1 MPLRS
6 CVGWLI
12 CGFCFL
18 GAEVFAADGLSE
30 RLLPLID
37 RHQGDV
43 SVAVKHLDSGESFA
57 HQADEVMPAASLIKL
72 AVMVEAYSQA
82 ESKQLALTEIVE
94 LKANDK
100 VQGSGIL
107 TSHFSNGLKLPLR
120 DCVRLMIAYSDNT
133 ATNLVVDRIGL
144 PRVSQRMEALRLNE
158 TKLHAKVFH
167 AETSIAPERSK
178 QYGLGS
184 TTANEM
190 LRLLEL
196 IQRRELVS
204 KEASEAMLDH
214 LRACQDKNML
224 ARNLPEGVKLA
235 HKTGAVTGVR
245 TTAGIIESEAGPI
258 AVCVLTRNNKDKRWA
273 DDDAGSV
280 LCSRIAREVFFHF
293 NENWKDASPPKND
306 PLKLGDSGAI
316 VESLQRTLNLKLKLS
331 PELGVD
337 GEFGPATHSAV
348 IKFQKD
354 NSLATTGIVD
364 EAVWKLLGPLVSEAE
379 PVPDPAAV
387 NAETS
392 PKQAADDLDGAPFVT
407 AKAWAIGDAR
417 TGKVLWGSN
426 ESEKLEMASVTKVM
440 TAWLIVRLADQDEKV
455 LDETVTFSKRA
466 DRTIGSSSGVNAG
479 EKLPVRDLLYGLLL
493 PSGNDA
499 AVALGEH
506 FGARVGKGK
515 SEKKPAA
522 KSDPLAPFVAEMN
535 AAAVELG
542 MLETRFKN
550 PHGLPDSGHNS
561 SARDLVTLGWNAMQ
575 SARFRTLVQTRQ
587 HGCQVSGPGG
597 YRRNLKWKNTNE
609 LLDIEGYEGLKTGT
623 TDAAGACLMSQCVRG
638 NDRLMLVVLGST
650 SSKSR
655 YADSRNLYRWGWQQ
669 RGK

>member
-1 MPLRS
+1 MTLRL
-6 CVGWLI
+6 CVGWLVG
-12 CGFCFL
+12 GFWL
-18 GAEVFAADGLSE
+18 LATELLAADGLGE
-30 RLLPLID
+30 RLLPLIE

-43 SVAVKHLDSGESFA
+43 AVAVKHLDSGEAFT
-57 HQADEVMPAASLIKL
+57 HQADDVMPAASLIKI
-72 AVMVEAYSQA
+72 AVMVEAYAQA
-82 ESKQLALTEIVE
+82 EAKQLKLTEIVE
-94 LKANDK
+94 LKADDK

-107 TSHFSNGLKLPLR
+107 TSHFSNGVKLPLR

-133 ATNLVVDRIGL
+133 ATNLVVDQIGL
-144 PRVSQRMEALRLNE
+144 PRVSQRMLTLGLKE
-158 TKLHAKVFH
+158 TKLHAKVFQ
-167 AETSIAPERSK
+167 AETSIAPDRS
-178 QYGLGS
+178 QQFGLGS

-196 IQRRELVS
+196 LQRRELVS
-204 KEASEAMLDH
+204 KSASDLMLEH
-214 LRACQDKNML
+214 LRACQDKNMF
-224 ARNLPEGVKLA
+224 ARLLPEGVKLA

-245 TTAGIIESEAGPI
+245 TSAGIIESEAGPI
-258 AVCVLTRNNKDKRWA
+258 AVCVLTRNNNDKRWA

-293 NENWKDASPPKND
+293 NENWKDSTPPKTD
-306 PLKLGDSGAI
+306 PLKQGDRGAI
-316 VESLQRTLNLKLKLS
+316 VESLQRTLNQKLKLS
-331 PELGVD
+331 PELGVE
-337 GEFGPATHSAV
+337 GEFGGATHAAV
-348 IKFQKD
+348 IKFQTAHQLPT
-354 NSLATTGIVD
+354 NGIVD
-364 EAVWKLLGPLVSEAE
+364 EAVWKALGPLAAEAE

-392 PKQAADDLDGAPFVT
+392 PKQVADDLDGAPFVT
-407 AKAWAIGDAR
+407 ARAWAIGDAR
-417 TGKVLWGSN
+417 TGHVLWSSN
-426 ESEKLEMASVTKVM
+426 DSEKLEMASVTKVM
-440 TAWLIVRLADQDEKV
+440 TAWLVVRLADQDEKV

-466 DRTIGSSSGVNAG
+466 DRTIGSTSGVNAG
-479 EKLPVRDLLYGLLL
+479 EKLSVRDLLFGLML

-515 SEKKPAA
+515 SEKKPLA
-522 KSDPLAPFVAEMN
+522 KSDPLTLFVAEMN
-535 AAAVELG
+535 ATAVELG

-550 PHGLPDSGHNS
+550 PNGLPDSGHHS
-561 SARDLVTLGWNAMQ
+561 SARDLVKLGWTAMQ
-575 SARFRTLVQTRQ
+575 SPRFRTLVQTRQ

-597 YRRNLKWKNTNE
+597 YKRNLKWKNTNE

-638 NDRLMLVVLGST
+638 DDRLMLVVLGSA

-669 RGK
+669 RAK